1 MFKKHKLIKGIV
13 DHIALQDIG
22 LVLLRTIVILIEK
35 KIFFNKRLVTL
46 NSTLNYYIQPQS
58 IMLSVKNI
66 ETDKMFFFLFLLKI
80 FRQ

>member
-1 MFKKHKLIKGIV
+1 M
-13 DHIALQDIG
+13 
-22 LVLLRTIVILIEK
+22 
-35 KIFFNKRLVTL
+35 TL
-46 NSTLNYYIQPQS
+46 NSTLHYYIQPQS